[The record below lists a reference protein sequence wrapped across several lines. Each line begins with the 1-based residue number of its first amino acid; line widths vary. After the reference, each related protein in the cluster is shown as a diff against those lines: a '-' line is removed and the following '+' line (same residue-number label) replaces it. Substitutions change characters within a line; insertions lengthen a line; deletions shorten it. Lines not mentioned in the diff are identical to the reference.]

1 MTPDIEGNQTMHD
14 IVFLF
19 DVDNTLLN
27 NDRVHADLEVH
38 IGIEHGTAARNRYRE
53 ILEALRDE
61 LGYADYLGAL
71 ERYRL
76 EDMHDPRLLRIGT
89 WLVDYPFADRLYT
102 GALDAVKHVQ
112 QWAPAVIL
120 SDGDA
125 VFQPRKVDRSGL
137 WRAFDGQVL
146 IYIHKEQELNDIE
159 RLYPARRYVMIDD
172 KLRILHAMKQA
183 WGERLTT
190 VFPRQGHYA
199 NDPDTLAN
207 YPHGDIQLS
216 RIGDLVNYNLSDL
229 VKQ

>member
-1 MTPDIEGNQTMHD
+1 MMHHV
-14 IVFLF
+14 VFLF

-27 NDRVHADLEVH
+27 NDRVQADLDSH
-38 IGIEHGTAARNRYRE
+38 IGIEHGTAARNRYWE
-53 ILEALRDE
+53 IFEALRNE

-76 EDMHDPRLLRIGT
+76 EDLHDPRLLRISN
-89 WLVDYPFADRLYT
+89 WLVDYPFADRLYP

-137 WRAFDGQVL
+137 WRAFDSNVL
-146 IYIHKEQELNDIE
+146 IYIHKEDELDDVE
-159 RLYPARRYVMIDD
+159 RLYPAKRYVMIDD
-172 KLRILHAMKQA
+172 KLRILDAMTKI
-183 WGERLTT
+183 WGDRLTT
-190 VFPRQGHYA
+190 VFPQQGHYA
-199 NDPDTLAN
+199 VDPEALAK

-216 RIGDLVNYNLSDL
+216 RIGDLVNYDMSNL